1 MGQHKNESYISKFHL
16 TIAKKWA
23 YTLLYGEEGI
33 QLVQPWKFFSVG
45 VLVCMRANWDY
56 MLLLVTLKNFDVCT
70 VTMSVRLQWIE
81 LIGFNID
88 CIDYVLNRDWKH
100 NTNSRIALLFQRA
113 AAMQVAIRNSS
124 VNSGRWTV
132 LSLCVSKGIVKAL
145 HLFRASYKSLVHLEY
160 HGRYT
165 KFTRDKFLKMA
176 YF

>member
-1 MGQHKNESYISKFHL
+1 MEI
-16 TIAKKWA
+16 
-23 YTLLYGEEGI
+23 
-33 QLVQPWKFFSVG
+33 FSVG

-56 MLLLVTLKNFDVCT
+56 MLTLKNFNDYVCT
-70 VTMSVRLQWIE
+70 VTMGVNL
-81 LIGFNID
+81 D

-100 NTNSRIALLFQRA
+100 NTNSHIAPSFQRA

-124 VNSGRWTV
+124 ANSGRWTV

-145 HLFRASYKSLVHLEY
+145 YLFRASYKSLVHLED

-165 KFTRDKFLKMA
+165 KFIRDKFLKMA